1 MIARL
6 AAAFLGAL
14 ALLLGVSE
22 AHAQS
27 LVADLTNHLV
37 AITTGFTGAN
47 VVLFGSSE
55 QKGDL
60 IVVVQGPTRD
70 IVVRH
75 KTKVA
80 AIWINTTQVTFRNV
94 PTFYSIASTRPLGEI
109 APPELLRAQQ
119 IGLDSLRLTP
129 EGNLEPEQIQEFRAA
144 LIRNQE
150 EAKLY
155 LPDTEPVTFA
165 GEHLFRTKIAFPANV
180 PTGDFLVHVF
190 LLRDHALIEA
200 QTLTLTVSQVGFDAR
215 VHDFADRNALAY
227 GIIAAALAALAG
239 WLASLPFRNA

>member
-1 MIARL
+1 MRARL
-6 AAAFLGAL
+6 AAILLSTL
-14 ALLLGVSE
+14 ALTVG
-22 AHAQS
+22 APAARAQS
-27 LVADLTNHLV
+27 LVAELTSHLV
-37 AITTGFTGAN
+37 AITTGFTGAT

-55 QKGDL
+55 QKGDV

-75 KTKVA
+75 KSKIA
-80 AIWINTTQVTFRNV
+80 AIWVNTTQVTFRNV

-119 IGLDSLRLTP
+119 IGLDGLRLTP
-129 EGNLEPEQIQEFRAA
+129 EGNLEPEYIQEFRTA

-150 EAKLY
+150 QSGLY
-155 LPDTEPVTFA
+155 LPDPEPVTFA
-165 GEHLFRTKIAFPANV
+165 GEHLFHANITFPANV

-190 LLRDHALIEA
+190 LLRNHAVIEA

-215 VHDFADRNALAY
+215 VHAFADRYALAY
-227 GIIAAALAALAG
+227 GIIAVALAALAG